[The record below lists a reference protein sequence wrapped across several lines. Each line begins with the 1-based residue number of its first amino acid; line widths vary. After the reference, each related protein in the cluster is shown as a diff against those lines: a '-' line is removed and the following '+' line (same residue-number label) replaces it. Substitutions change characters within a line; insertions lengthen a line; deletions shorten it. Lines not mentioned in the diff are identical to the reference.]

1 MDRSRVRIP
10 LSALKNMITSK
21 IIKIK
26 YTNDNTI
33 IEQELKAKGLDPR
46 RWAVIHADENE
57 LTLCVS
63 FVKKY

>member
-1 MDRSRVRIP
+1 
-10 LSALKNMITSK
+10 MITSK

-33 IEQELKAKGLDPR
+33 IEQELKAKGIDPL